1 MTNEI
6 DELIW
11 RVLEGE
17 ASPEELRFLAN
28 WMKDEDN
35 KRYFR
40 QLKKVWNLA
49 SGPKL
54 APARKAKELNR
65 FLNTIHMNATPRV
78 NRRRFMTWSKYAAI
92 LFIPLLFAVYLLK
105 LNIGDHQDSVEST
118 SVILAGTTRA
128 TLTMANGKTIALQPD
143 STIDIQMD
151 GEVRVKSAGKG
162 IAYEA
167 SKQEPTEMQYNTL
180 TIPRGGE
187 YTLVLADGTKVYMNS
202 VSKLK
207 YPVVFAADRRE
218 VELDGEAYFEVAHD
232 SVHPFIVRTK
242 EISVKVYGTEFNVN
256 TYKPGI
262 VQTVLV
268 KGKVGVTVNDTGEEQ
283 MMKPNELLEYNGKTG
298 KMEVREVDP
307 SFYTAWIKNE
317 FMFMDVRLED
327 IMEQLSRWYGV
338 EIFYSNEE
346 VKNRKFTGSAARF
359 EDIRNILRIMEKTG
373 IVSFSVK
380 DRTVVISNGN
390 E

>member
-17 ASPEELRFLAN
+17 ASPDELHFLAN
-28 WMKDEDN
+28 WIKDEDN

-40 QLKKVWNLA
+40 QLKKVWNLTG
-49 SGPKL
+49 GPKL
-54 APARKAKELNR
+54 APERKAKELNR
-65 FLNTIHMNATPRV
+65 FLNTIHVHSASRM
-78 NRRRFMTWSKYAAI
+78 NRRRLVGWSKYAAI
-92 LFIPLLFAVYLLK
+92 LFIPLLFAVYLLW
-105 LNIGDHQDSVEST
+105 ST
-118 SVILAGTTRA
+118 SENRDAVKNTNMIQAGTARA
-128 TLTMANGKTIALQPD
+128 TLTMADGKTVVLQPD

-151 GEVRVKSAGKG
+151 GAVRVKSAGKG
-162 IAYEA
+162 IVYQTP
-167 SKQEPTEMQYNTL
+167 KQQVTEIQYNTL

-207 YPVVFAADRRE
+207 YPVAFASDRRE
-218 VELDGEAYFEVAHD
+218 VELEGEAYFEVAHD

-242 EISVKVYGTEFNVN
+242 EVCVKVYGTEFNVN

-283 MMKPNELLEYNGKTG
+283 MMKPNELLEYNGETG

-307 SFYTAWIKNE
+307 SFYTAWVKSE
-317 FMFMDVRLED
+317 FMFMDARLED

-338 EIFYSNEE
+338 EVFYSNEE
-346 VKNRKFTGSAARF
+346 VKNRKFTGNAARF

>member
-17 ASPEELRFLAN
+17 ASPGELRFLAN
-28 WMKDEDN
+28 WIKDEDN

-49 SGPKL
+49 SGSKL
-54 APARKAKELNR
+54 VPERKAKELNR
-65 FLNTIHMNATPRV
+65 FLNTIHAHSSSRM
-78 NRRRFMTWSKYAAI
+78 NRRHLVRWSKYAAI
-92 LFIPLLFAVYLLK
+92 LFIPLLFAVYLLWSTSEK
-105 LNIGDHQDSVEST
+105 DSVKNT
-118 SVILAGTTRA
+118 NIIQAGTARA
-128 TLTMANGKTIALQPD
+128 TLTMADGKTIVLQPD
-143 STIDIQMD
+143 SIIDIQMD

-162 IAYEA
+162 IAYKT
-167 SKQEPTEMQYNTL
+167 SGQHVTEMQYNTL

-187 YTLVLADGTKVYMNS
+187 YTLVLADGTKVHMNS

-207 YPVVFAADRRE
+207 YPVVFASDRRE
-218 VELDGEAYFEVAHD
+218 VELEGEAYFEVARD
-232 SVHPFIVRTK
+232 SVHPFIVRTRDV
-242 EISVKVYGTEFNVN
+242 SVKVYGTEFNVN

-268 KGKVGVTVNDTGEEQ
+268 KGKVGVTVNHSGEER
-283 MMKPNELLEYNGKTG
+283 MMKPNELLEYNNGTG
-298 KMEVREVDP
+298 EIEVREVDP
-307 SFYTAWIKNE
+307 SFYTAWVKSE
-317 FMFMDVRLED
+317 FMFMDARLED

-338 EIFYSNEE
+338 EVFYSNEE
-346 VKNRKFTGSAARF
+346 VKNRKFTGNAARF
-359 EDIRNILRIMEKTG
+359 EDIRNVLRIMEKTG
-373 IVSFSVK
+373 IVNFSVK
-380 DRTVVISNGN
+380 DRTVVVSNGN